1 MTNPEKILLELD
13 KNLQNPVELILY
25 GRAALS
31 LAFLDGGDWAAT
43 MDVDVIIPNLS
54 VAAFD
59 QNLDFWKAL
68 EQTNSA
74 LESEGLYLTHVFL
87 EEQVILSKEWRTR
100 CVPIVM
106 EGLKNLTVH
115 RPSTEDLILTKMMRV
130 DPQDREDILN
140 LHQYVSQDIE
150 WKSFFTSAVVP
161 DIPEIQEAFF
171 KNQEWFVEKVLK

>member
-54 VAAFD
+54 VEAFD

-68 EQTNSA
+68 EQTNRA

-87 EEQVILSKEWRTR
+87 EEQVILSEEWKTR
-100 CVPIVM
+100 CIPIVM
-106 EGLKNLTVH
+106 NGLKKLAVN

-130 DPQDREDILN
+130 DPQDRDDIRKLYG
-140 LHQYVSQDIE
+140 YVPHDID
-150 WKSFFTSAVVP
+150 WKSLFVCAKVP
-161 DIPEIQEAFF
+161 DIHEIQDAFLQ
-171 KNQEWFVEKVLK
+171 NQEWFFEQVMK